1 MTREGLKAML
11 SDIEL
16 EVELTRHWI
25 GKPALNPRVIAAMTR
40 VPRQRFLPP
49 DMAHLAFRN
58 GPVPIGHG
66 QTISQ
71 PYIVALMTD
80 LLEPEADDVVLEI
93 GTGSGYQAAV
103 LAELV
108 KQVYTIEIIS
118 PLAEEAS
125 VRLAEMNY
133 RNVEVRHADG
143 YQGWPEH
150 APYDGIIVTAAA
162 PHIPQPLID
171 QLKPGARL
179 VIPVGRAGWTQEL
192 QVVEKTAEGA
202 LHTRNVLA
210 VAFVPLTGSHAD
222 QAD

>member
-1 MTREGLKAML
+1 MTSDGLKAML
-11 SDIEL
+11 DDIDI

-25 GKPALNPRVIAAMTR
+25 GKPALNPRVMAAMAK

-49 DMAHLAFRN
+49 DLAHLAFRN

-71 PYIVALMTD
+71 PYIVALMSD
-80 LLEPEADDVVLEI
+80 LLELEAGDTILEI

-108 KQVYTIEIIS
+108 RQVYTVEIVA
-118 PLAEEAS
+118 PLAEAAAA
-125 VRLAEMNY
+125 RLAELGY
-133 RNVEVRHADG
+133 RNIEVRQGDG

-162 PHIPQPLID
+162 PHIPQPLIE

-179 VIPVGRAGWTQEL
+179 VIPVGRAGWNQEL
-192 QVVEKTAEGA
+192 QVIEKAADGT
-202 LHTRNVLA
+202 LHTRHVLA
-210 VAFVPLTGSHAD
+210 VAFVPLTGPLAD
-222 QAD
+222 AQ